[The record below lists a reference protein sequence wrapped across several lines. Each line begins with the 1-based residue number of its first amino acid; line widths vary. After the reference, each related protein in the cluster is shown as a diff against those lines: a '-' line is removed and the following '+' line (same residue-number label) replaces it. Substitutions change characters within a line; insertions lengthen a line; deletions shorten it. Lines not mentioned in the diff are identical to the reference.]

1 MKIKM
6 IKAITTI
13 GLMMVLAFSNSLV
26 AQPENRQVIDEVIA
40 IVGDEIVTKSSLE
53 TQYLQ
58 YLSQGEKVTD
68 DLRCIIME
76 DLLFQKLLL
85 NQAKIDSI
93 EVSDGQ
99 VESEMERRL
108 RYFIGQIGSEKALEA
123 YYKKSIDQIKSELR
137 ESLKEQLLVQT
148 MQDKITADVS
158 VTPSEV
164 AEFFHSFP
172 KDSLPLINSEVEVAQ
187 IVKYAPIS
195 EESKEYAKERL
206 REFKERIRKGEKLS
220 TLAVLYSD
228 DKGSAKKGGE
238 IGYIGRAEVEPEF
251 AQAAFKLKPG
261 QVSEVFST
269 RYGYHIVEL
278 IDRKG
283 EKVNVRHILIKPT
296 IDYAGL
302 ERLKKELDSVAKVV
316 ENDTITF
323 SQMAQKYSEDE
334 DSKNNGGLILNP
346 YSGTSVFQADQL
358 DPSLFFVID
367 KMQVGEISTAFSTSD
382 QRNREGYRIIK
393 LIKRTEPHTAN
404 LNDDYQKLKNVA
416 TQQKEQEVVQK
427 WIQDRLETS
436 YIKMNEKYTD
446 CDYRN
451 NWLKKSPQ

>member
-6 IKAITTI
+6 IQKIKQ
-13 GLMMVLAFSNSLV
+13 LAFIVLLAVSNQLV

-58 YLSQGEKVTD
+58 YISQGEKVTD
-68 DLRCIIME
+68 DLRCVIME

-85 NQAKIDSI
+85 NQAKIDSV
-93 EVSDGQ
+93 EVTDGQ

-123 YYKKSIDQIKSELR
+123 YYKKSIDQIKAELR
-137 ESLKEQLLVQT
+137 ESLKEQLLIQT

-164 AEFFHSFP
+164 TDFFNTFP

-195 EESKEYAKERL
+195 NESKEYAKERL
-206 REFKERIRKGEKLS
+206 REFKERIRKGEQLS
-220 TLAVLYSD
+220 TIAVLYSD

-261 QVSEVFST
+261 QISEVFST

-296 IDYAGL
+296 IDYVGL
-302 ERLKKELDSVAKVV
+302 EKLKVELDSIAKVIQ
-316 ENDTITF
+316 NDTITF

-334 DSKNNGGLILNP
+334 ESKNNGGLILNP
-346 YSGTSVFQADQL
+346 YSGTSIFQADQL

-367 KMQVGEISTAFSTSD
+367 KMEVGEISAAFSTSD

-393 LIKRTEPHTAN
+393 LTKRSEPHTAN
-404 LNDDYQKLKNVA
+404 LDDDYQKLKNVA

-427 WIQDRLETS
+427 WIEDRLETS
-436 YIKMNEKYTD
+436 FVKMNDKYID
-446 CDYRN
+446 CEYRN
-451 NWLKKSPQ
+451 DWLKKSPQ

>member
-1 MKIKM
+1 MKTKM
-6 IKAITTI
+6 IQSIKRISFI
-13 GLMMVLAFSNSLV
+13 VLLTVSNHLI
-26 AQPENRQVIDEVIA
+26 AQPENGQVIDEVIA
-40 IVGDEIVTKSSLE
+40 VVGDEIVTKSSLE

-58 YLSQGEKVTD
+58 YISQGEKVTD
-68 DLRCIIME
+68 DLRCVIME

-85 NQAKIDSI
+85 NQAKIDSVDVT
-93 EVSDGQ
+93 EGQ
-99 VESEMERRL
+99 VEAEMERRL

-123 YYKKSIDQIKSELR
+123 YYKKSIDQIKAELR
-137 ESLKEQLLVQT
+137 ESLKEQLLIQT
-148 MQDKITADVS
+148 MQDKITSDVS

-164 AEFFHSFP
+164 REFYNSFP

-187 IVKYAPIS
+187 IVRYAPITD
-195 EESKEYAKERL
+195 ESKEYAKERL

-220 TLAVLYSD
+220 TMAVLYSD

-283 EKVNVRHILIKPT
+283 EKVNVRHILIKPA
-296 IDYAGL
+296 IDYVGL
-302 ERLKKELDSVAKVV
+302 EKLKLELDSIGKVIL
-316 ENDTITF
+316 NDTITF
-323 SQMAQKYSEDE
+323 TQMAQKYSEDE

-346 YSGTSVFQADQL
+346 YSGTSIFQADQL

-367 KMQVGEISTAFSTSD
+367 KMEVGEISAAFSTSD

-404 LNDDYQKLKNVA
+404 LDDDYQKLKNVA

-427 WIQDRLETS
+427 WIKDRLETS

-446 CDYRN
+446 CDYKN
-451 NWLKKSPQ
+451 DWLKKSAQ